1 MPHRILIVEDD
12 PAICNAYQLALEQ
25 EGYEI
30 VTAENGKDALAKLG
44 DGVPLPHLILL
55 DLRMPVMNG
64 WEFLEARRT
73 NRTLR
78 AVPVVALT
86 CGPELAPAEDADAVV
101 EKPMDLSDLTALVGK
116 YCAGPA
122 ETPRR

>member
-1 MPHRILIVEDD
+1 MPRRILIVEDD

-64 WEFLEARRT
+64 WEFLEARRAH
-73 NRTLR
+73 RTLR
-78 AVPVVALT
+78 GVPVVALT
-86 CGPELAPAEDADAVV
+86 CGAELAPVADADAVV
-101 EKPMDLSDLTALVGK
+101 DKPMDLAELTTLVGK

-122 ETPRR
+122 ESPRR

>member
-1 MPHRILIVEDD
+1 MSRRILIVEDD

-25 EGYEI
+25 EGYDI

-55 DLRMPVMNG
+55 DLRMPVMSG
-64 WEFLEARRT
+64 WEFLEARRSHHA
-73 NRTLR
+73 LR

-86 CGPELAPAEDADAVV
+86 CGAELAPVADADAVV
-101 EKPMDLSDLTALVGK
+101 DKPMDLAELTALARK
-116 YCAGPA
+116 YCADPA
-122 ETPRR
+122 GSPRR